1 MHFGI
6 IEDLISD
13 PKNTL
18 IFFLLALPGRLLAIS
33 LHESAHA
40 WVADRCGDPTARL
53 QGRISLNPFRHL
65 DPVGVFMM
73 LVLGIGWAKPVP
85 VNPQNYRDY
94 RKDDLKVSVAGVAMN
109 AILFLVG
116 YILMAAF
123 MALALSKIP
132 YRALYWNA
140 TDAVFRSNYDGVS
153 ALFLASE
160 SGYYYALK
168 DLIRNAYS
176 VGELCIAPVFGNIL
190 RYLYEMLYYFVL
202 TNLVLAIFNLI
213 PVPPLDGYHLLN
225 DIAIKRDLFVKPQTR
240 VVSGALLYIL
250 AFSGILGDV
259 LGKVVECILG
269 GLGNGL
275 IVLFQAVNL
284 I

>member
-176 VGELCIAPVFGNIL
+176 VGELCVAPVFGNIL

>member
-140 TDAVFRSNYDGVS
+140 TDVVFRSNYDGVS

-176 VGELCIAPVFGNIL
+176 VGELCVAPVFGNIL

>member
-176 VGELCIAPVFGNIL
+176 VGELCVAPVFGNIL

-259 LGKVVECILG
+259 LEKVVECILG

>member
-1 MHFGI
+1 
-6 IEDLISD
+6 
-13 PKNTL
+13 
-18 IFFLLALPGRLLAIS
+18 
-33 LHESAHA
+33 
-40 WVADRCGDPTARL
+40 
-53 QGRISLNPFRHL
+53 
-65 DPVGVFMM
+65 
-73 LVLGIGWAKPVP
+73 
-85 VNPQNYRDY
+85 
-94 RKDDLKVSVAGVAMN
+94 
-109 AILFLVG
+109 
-116 YILMAAF
+116 
-123 MALALSKIP
+123 
-132 YRALYWNA
+132 
-140 TDAVFRSNYDGVS
+140 
-153 ALFLASE
+153 
-160 SGYYYALK
+160 
-168 DLIRNAYS
+168 
-176 VGELCIAPVFGNIL
+176 
-190 RYLYEMLYYFVL
+190 MLYYFVL